1 MASKRDIPV
10 DVLIELMKYCTIPT
24 LKAFRVV
31 ACTNTHLKIELYPW
45 ITKVMEKRVLF
56 NLSES
61 KINNITTSPI
71 MLLKENKFG
80 IRIDIPIEEYA
91 CQIVYQVV
99 TENSE
104 RIRGVDIFEDSPE
117 FLKAIFPKLS
127 SVEKLRV
134 CGFPYSATSTL
145 LIKSF
150 LQSNVLLTTI
160 ELTLVQF
167 PHETSFSRQ
176 DLPNVRNLRLTQCQG
191 QGATAL
197 LNAVDLTVEN
207 LQITDCFYRF
217 IIPPYMTMPKIR
229 ELSITSKHRVL
240 SLDVN
245 LSRVGNSLEKLILKG
260 GVVLTPG
267 VVLNELPN
275 VKTLII
281 DNGNRG
287 NAERLLDACA
297 QSVTAIEL
305 SGMFI
310 GRVYNQFPNLESL
323 IMEHCFGDLGQLL
336 QNAAQIS
343 RLELWQFK
351 VSVPMEMFMCNL
363 KNARLNGKPVRLGKG
378 AILKGC
384 PHRAMVFKTRFG
396 R

>member
-31 ACTNTHLKIELYPW
+31 ACTNTRLKIELYPW

-167 PHETSFSRQ
+167 PHETSFSR
-176 DLPNVRNLRLTQCQG
+176 PRFAQCQKSEADTVSG
-191 QGATAL
+191 SRCNGSTERCRFDCRKPTNYRL
-197 LNAVDLTVEN
+197 L
-207 LQITDCFYRF
+207 LQIHHTTIHD
-217 IIPPYMTMPKIR
+217 
-229 ELSITSKHRVL
+229 
-240 SLDVN
+240 
-245 LSRVGNSLEKLILKG
+245 
-260 GVVLTPG
+260 
-267 VVLNELPN
+267 
-275 VKTLII
+275 
-281 DNGNRG
+281 
-287 NAERLLDACA
+287 DA
-297 QSVTAIEL
+297 
-305 SGMFI
+305 
-310 GRVYNQFPNLESL
+310 
-323 IMEHCFGDLGQLL
+323 
-336 QNAAQIS
+336 
-343 RLELWQFK
+343 
-351 VSVPMEMFMCNL
+351 
-363 KNARLNGKPVRLGKG
+363 
-378 AILKGC
+378 
-384 PHRAMVFKTRFG
+384 
-396 R
+396 